1 MDYSQYQVKYI
12 ENPTFVSK
20 IPEINSDSLNF
31 DIPDISNISYL
42 NAEAS
47 PATALIQETQ
57 EKPITEIKKKK
68 SPIKRV
74 ISRKL
79 PDLKPSRGLSAFNL
93 YYDQA
98 VNQDPTGQLASR
110 RNLLTRLAYQESG
123 FRHNIGNSRG
133 VPAFG
138 YFQFMQGNYRGR
150 NYNNIGQYAGV
161 DLDTFR
167 NSPVIQIQAANNL
180 ANYFMN
186 SFSKTEIQRLH
197 QMGYS
202 DSAIIAGA
210 WLGGPGGVRAFAF
223 KNQDRKDANGTGVST
238 YMKKFNNL

>member
-12 ENPTFVSK
+12 ENPTFVQK
-20 IPEINSDSLNF
+20 IPEINYDSINT
-31 DIPDISNISYL
+31 PDISNISQL
-42 NAEAS
+42 NAEAAPS
-47 PATALIQETQ
+47 TALIQD
-57 EKPITEIKKKK
+57 TERKQTKK

-79 PDLKPSRGLSAFNL
+79 PDLKPSKGLSTFNL

-98 VNQDPTGQLASR
+98 VSQDSTGQLAAR
-110 RNLLTRLAYQESG
+110 RNLFTRLANQESS
-123 FRHNIGNSRG
+123 FRHDIDNSRG

-138 YFQFMQGNYRGR
+138 YFQFMQGNYRGK
-150 NYNNIGQYAGV
+150 NYNNVGQYAGV

-167 NSPVIQIQAANNL
+167 RNPVIQIQAANNL

-186 SFSKTEIQRLH
+186 SFSKTELQRLH

-202 DSAIIAGA
+202 DSAIIGGA

-223 KNQDRKDANGTGVST
+223 GNQDRKDVNGTSVGR
-238 YMKKFNNL
+238 YMQMFNNL

>member
-12 ENPTFVSK
+12 ENPTFVQK
-20 IPEINSDSLNF
+20 IPEIDSIN
-31 DIPDISNISYL
+31 IPDISNISQL
-42 NAEAS
+42 NAEAA
-47 PATALIQETQ
+47 PPTALIQEEPT
-57 EKPITEIKKKK
+57 TEIKKKK

-79 PDLKPSRGLSAFNL
+79 PDLKPSKGLSAFNL

-98 VNQDPTGQLASR
+98 VSQDTTGQLAAR
-110 RNLLTRLAYQESG
+110 RNLFTRLANQESS
-123 FRHNIGNSRG
+123 FRHDIGNSRG

-138 YFQFMQGNYRGR
+138 YFQFMQGNYRGT
-150 NYNNIGQYAGV
+150 NYNNVGQYAGV

-167 NSPVIQIQAANNL
+167 RNPVIQIQAANNL

-223 KNQDRKDANGTGVST
+223 KNQNRKDANGTGVGN
-238 YMKKFNNL
+238 YMQMFNNL

>member
-1 MDYSQYQVKYI
+1 MDYSQFQVKYI
-12 ENPTFVSK
+12 ENPSFVSK
-20 IPEINSDSLNF
+20 IPELESYE
-31 DIPDISNISYL
+31 PMDISNLQID
-42 NAEAS
+42 NAE
-47 PATALIQETQ
+47 PLPPTQLIIQEEEQPQKT
-57 EKPITEIKKKK
+57 

-74 ISRKL
+74 IKQHKL
-79 PDLKPSRGLSAFNL
+79 PDLPKSQRLANFNL
-93 YYDQA
+93 AYDQA
-98 VNQDPTGQLASR
+98 LKSDTTGQLASR

-138 YFQFMQGNYRGR
+138 YFQFMQGNYRGK
-150 NYNNIGQYAGV
+150 NYNNVGQYAGV

-167 NSPVIQIQAANNL
+167 NSPVLQIQAANNL

-223 KNQDRKDANGTGVST
+223 KNQNRKDVNGTGVGT

>member
-1 MDYSQYQVKYI
+1 MDYSNYQVKYI

-20 IPEINSDSLNF
+20 LPELESYE
-31 DIPDISNISYL
+31 PMDISNL
-42 NAEAS
+42 QMNNAEAL
-47 PATALIQETQ
+47 PPTQLIIEEEPTKDV
-57 EKPITEIKKKK
+57 KPN
-68 SPIKRV
+68 PIKRV
-74 ISRKL
+74 IQPRSIKL
-79 PDLKPSRGLSAFNL
+79 PDIPKSQRLSTFNL
-93 YYDQA
+93 AYDQA
-98 VNQDPTGQLASR
+98 MNNDTTGQLAAR

-123 FRHNIGNSRG
+123 LRHNIGNSRG

-150 NYNNIGQYAGV
+150 NYNNVGQYAGV
-161 DLDTFR
+161 DLNTFM
-167 NSPVIQIQAANNL
+167 NSPVVQIQAANNL

-186 SFSKTEIQRLH
+186 SFTKTEIQRLH

-223 KNQDRKDANGTGVST
+223 KNQNRRDANGTGVGD

>member
-12 ENPTFVSK
+12 ENPTFVQK
-20 IPEINSDSLNF
+20 IPEIDSINF
-31 DIPDISNISYL
+31 DTPDISNISQL
-42 NAEAS
+42 NAEAA
-47 PATALIQETQ
+47 PPTALIQD
-57 EKPITEIKKKK
+57 TERKQPKK
-68 SPIKRV
+68 SPIKKV

-79 PDLKPSRGLSAFNL
+79 PDLKPSKGLSAFNL

-98 VNQDPTGQLASR
+98 VGQDSTGQLAAR
-110 RNLLTRLAYQESG
+110 RNLFTRLANQESG
-123 FRHNIGNSRG
+123 FRYHIGNSRG

-138 YFQFMQGNYRGR
+138 YFQFMQGNYRGT
-150 NYNNIGQYAGV
+150 NYNNVGQYAGV

-167 NSPVIQIQAANNL
+167 RNPVIQIKAANNL

-202 DSAIIAGA
+202 DSAIIAGS
-210 WLGGPGGVRAFAF
+210 WLGGPGGVKAFAF
-223 KNQDRKDANGTGVST
+223 KNQNRRDANGTGVGD
-238 YMKKFNNL
+238 YMQMFNNL

>member
-12 ENPTFVSK
+12 ENPTFVQK
-20 IPEINSDSLNF
+20 IPEIDSI
-31 DIPDISNISYL
+31 DIPDISNISQL
-42 NAEAS
+42 NAEAA
-47 PATALIQETQ
+47 PPTALIQEEPVERKQ
-57 EKPITEIKKKK
+57 VKK

-74 ISRKL
+74 VSRKL

-98 VNQDPTGQLASR
+98 VSQDPTGQLAAR
-110 RNLLTRLAYQESG
+110 RNLFTRLANQESS
-123 FRHNIGNSRG
+123 FRHDIGNSRG

-138 YFQFMQGNYRGR
+138 YFQFMQGTYRGR
-150 NYNNIGQYAGV
+150 NYNNVGQYAGV

-167 NSPVIQIQAANNL
+167 RSPVIQIQAANNL
-180 ANYFMN
+180 ANYFLN
-186 SFSKTEIQRLH
+186 NFSKTELQRLH

-223 KNQDRKDANGTGVST
+223 GNQNRRDANGTGVGD
-238 YMKKFNNL
+238 YMQMFNNL

>member
-12 ENPTFVSK
+12 ENPTFVQK
-20 IPEINSDSLNF
+20 IPEIDSV
-31 DIPDISNISYL
+31 DIPDISNISQL
-42 NAEAS
+42 NAEAA
-47 PATALIQETQ
+47 PPTALIQEELVERKQ
-57 EKPITEIKKKK
+57 VKK

-74 ISRKL
+74 VSRKL

-98 VNQDPTGQLASR
+98 VSQDPTGQLAAR
-110 RNLLTRLAYQESG
+110 RNLFTRLANQESS
-123 FRHNIGNSRG
+123 FRHDIGNSRG

-138 YFQFMQGNYRGR
+138 YFQFMQGNYRGK
-150 NYNNIGQYAGV
+150 NYNNVGQYAGV

-167 NSPVIQIQAANNL
+167 RSPVIQIQAANNL

-186 SFSKTEIQRLH
+186 NFSKTELQRLH

-210 WLGGPGGVRAFAF
+210 WLGGPGGVRDFAF
-223 KNQDRKDANGTGVST
+223 KNQNRRDANGTGVGD
-238 YMKKFNNL
+238 YMQMFNNL

>member
-12 ENPTFVSK
+12 ENPTFVQK
-20 IPEINSDSLNF
+20 IPEIDYDSINF
-31 DIPDISNISYL
+31 DTPDISNISQL
-42 NAEAS
+42 NAEAA
-47 PATALIQETQ
+47 PPTALIQETQ
-57 EKPITEIKKKK
+57 EKPITEVKKKK
-68 SPIKRV
+68 SPIRKV

-98 VNQDPTGQLASR
+98 VSQDPTGQLAAR
-110 RNLLTRLAYQESG
+110 RNLFTRLANQESS
-123 FRHNIGNSRG
+123 FRYDIGNSRG

-138 YFQFMQGNYRGR
+138 YFQFMQGNYRGK
-150 NYNNIGQYAGV
+150 YHNNVGQYAGV

-167 NSPVIQIQAANNL
+167 RNPIIQIQAANNL

-186 SFSKTEIQRLH
+186 SFSKTELQRLH

-210 WLGGPGGVRAFAF
+210 WLGGPGGVKAFAF
-223 KNQDRKDANGTGVST
+223 GNQNRRDVNGTGVGD
-238 YMKKFNNL
+238 YMQMFNNL

>member
-12 ENPTFVSK
+12 ENPTFVQK
-20 IPEINSDSLNF
+20 IPEIDSINF
-31 DIPDISNISYL
+31 DTPDISNISQL
-42 NAEAS
+42 NAEAA
-47 PATALIQETQ
+47 PPTALIYEEPI
-57 EKPITEIKKKK
+57 EKKQTKK

-79 PDLKPSRGLSAFNL
+79 PDLKPSKGLSAFNL

-98 VNQDPTGQLASR
+98 VSQDTTGQLAAR
-110 RNLLTRLAYQESG
+110 RNLFTRLANQESS
-123 FRHNIGNSRG
+123 FRYDIGNSRG

-150 NYNNIGQYAGV
+150 NHNNVGEYAGV

-167 NSPVIQIQAANNL
+167 KNPVIQIQAANRL
-180 ANYFMN
+180 ANYFM
-186 SFSKTEIQRLH
+186 SKFSKTELQRLH

-202 DSAIIAGA
+202 DSAIIGGA
-210 WLGGPGGVRAFAF
+210 WLGGTDGVRAFAF
-223 KNQDRKDANGTGVST
+223 RNQNRRDANGTGVGD
-238 YMKKFNNL
+238 YMQMFNNL

>member
-1 MDYSQYQVKYI
+1 MDYSNYQVKYI

-20 IPEINSDSLNF
+20 LPELESYE
-31 DIPDISNISYL
+31 PMDISNL
-42 NAEAS
+42 QMNNAEAL
-47 PATALIQETQ
+47 PPTQLIIKEEPTKDV
-57 EKPITEIKKKK
+57 KPN
-68 SPIKRV
+68 PIKRA
-74 ISRKL
+74 IQPKSTKL
-79 PDLKPSRGLSAFNL
+79 PDIPKSQRLSTFNL
-93 YYDQA
+93 AYDQA
-98 VNQDPTGQLASR
+98 MNNDTTGQLAAR

-123 FRHNIGNSRG
+123 LRHNIGNSRG

-150 NYNNIGQYAGV
+150 NYNNVGQYAGV
-161 DLDTFR
+161 DLNTFM
-167 NSPVIQIQAANNL
+167 NSPVVQIQAANNL

-186 SFSKTEIQRLH
+186 SFTKTEIQRLH

-223 KNQDRKDANGTGVST
+223 KNQNRRDANGTGVGD